1 MNDRLVRLRWHRM
14 VAAGHASRLIDT
26 MRAHCRFPPAA
37 LLEAIV
43 EAVRDFSPGEQQD
56 DITLVVARCTA

>member
-1 MNDRLVRLRWHRM
+1 
-14 VAAGHASRLIDT
+14 